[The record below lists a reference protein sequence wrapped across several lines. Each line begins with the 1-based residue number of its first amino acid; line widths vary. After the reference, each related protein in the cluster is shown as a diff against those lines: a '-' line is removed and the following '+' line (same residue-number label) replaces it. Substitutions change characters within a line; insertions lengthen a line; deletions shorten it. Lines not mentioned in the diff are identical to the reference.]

1 VFLHPLFGAD
11 DPERPLLKLLNSP
24 VLGNRYLAHMRTVLE
39 DTFNPSL
46 ITPAIDHYHRLSV
59 ADISLD
65 PKKNFTMSEY
75 TNELRALKTWVTNRY
90 NYLSKFFANL
100 APAPTIV
107 AVNNVTNPP
116 SPGEVPT
123 ITARVQAQGTNG
135 IDSVWLYWRDKK
147 HGVFSQSQ
155 MFDDGA
161 HGDGGANDGV
171 YGGVTTNFPAGHK
184 IHFYVEARSASSSK
198 SAAFSPRR
206 AEVETYSYRV
216 GLVSAPSTRINE
228 VMASNSRTITDPQGD
243 YDDWIE
249 LHNITDREVDMGGRY
264 LSDEPDNP
272 TKWRFPDGTKIP
284 ALGYL
289 LVWADEDGTDTVGL
303 HASFKI
309 SAEGEAIFL
318 TDTDEDHNV
327 VLDSLE
333 YDNQATDRSFGRLK
347 SNPAQFVSMDPTPG
361 VGNN

>member
-1 VFLHPLFGAD
+1 
-11 DPERPLLKLLNSP
+11 
-24 VLGNRYLAHMRTVLE
+24 
-39 DTFNPSL
+39 
-46 ITPAIDHYHRLSV
+46 
-59 ADISLD
+59 
-65 PKKNFTMSEY
+65 
-75 TNELRALKTWVTNRY
+75 
-90 NYLSKFFANL
+90 
-100 APAPTIV
+100 
-107 AVNNVTNPP
+107 
-116 SPGEVPT
+116 
-123 ITARVQAQGTNG
+123 
-135 IDSVWLYWRDKK
+135 
-147 HGVFSQSQ
+147 
-155 MFDDGA
+155 
-161 HGDGGANDGV
+161 
-171 YGGVTTNFPAGHK
+171 
-184 IHFYVEARSASSSK
+184 
-198 SAAFSPRR
+198 
-206 AEVETYSYRV
+206 
-216 GLVSAPSTRINE
+216 VSAPSTRINE